1 MKGVHL
7 ISLPLCA
14 LAFVL
19 FLYWLAVRNTPTGH
33 TGKTPITISKLEIH
47 ATGGAGD
54 LETLLERRPA
64 SDAEAHEDQ
73 ANAVDAV
80 PPQDA
85 SGRPDAIPR
94 DSATIRA
101 SMYNAKPFAAEQN
114 HFLPSDRIYLVMDLY
129 NLAAGRHQVSAA
141 WINPEGK
148 TINTS
153 EHTIDLSAPAPQH
166 RSYFWLELMKNGPFT
181 ELFTGREYKPGVYG
195 RWKVDIHLDG
205 QPAGMH
211 NFTIQDG

>member
-1 MKGVHL
+1 MKAAHL

-19 FLYWLAVRNTPTGH
+19 FLYWLAIRNSPTDQSH
-33 TGKTPITISKLEIH
+33 TTPIRISQLEIL

-54 LETLLERRPA
+54 LEAILDRQPETG
-64 SDAEAHEDQ
+64 S
-73 ANAVDAV
+73 
-80 PPQDA
+80 A
-85 SGRPDAIPR
+85 SGEKQKVGVSTAPALEGPGHRQTKDGSPGQ
-94 DSATIRA
+94 IRA
-101 SMYNAKPFAAEQN
+101 SMYNARPFTTEQN
-114 HFLPSDRIYLVMDLY
+114 LFLPSDRIYLVMDLY
-129 NLAAGRHQVSAA
+129 DLAAGRHQLSAS

-148 TINTS
+148 TITTS
-153 EHTIDLSAPAPQH
+153 EHTINLSAPAPRH

-181 ELFTGREYKPGVYG
+181 ELFSGREYKPGVYG
-195 RWKVDIHLDG
+195 RWKVDIHLNG